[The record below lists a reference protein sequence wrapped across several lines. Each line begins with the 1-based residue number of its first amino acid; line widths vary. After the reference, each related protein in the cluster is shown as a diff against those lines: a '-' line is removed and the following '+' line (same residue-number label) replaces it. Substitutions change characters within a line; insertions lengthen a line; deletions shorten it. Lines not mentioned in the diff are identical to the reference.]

1 MIDFSTIILQF
12 GEQGEKTGWTHII
25 IPADLAQQM
34 RPGNKKSF
42 RVKGKLDE
50 LSVAG
55 MALMPIGDGDFML
68 ALKKEICKGLH
79 KHRGAMLRVRLEHD
93 VDFKVDIP
101 ADLQECFEFEP
112 EAEEFFNTLAESHRR
127 YFINWISS
135 AKTEPTRA
143 NRIVNTIKAMLR
155 RESYSEMIRA
165 MQKARE

>member
-1 MIDFSTIILQF
+1 MIDFNTIILQF

-34 RPGNKKSF
+34 KPGNKKSF
-42 RVKGKLDE
+42 RVRGKLDE

-68 ALKKEICKGLH
+68 ALKKEICKGLR

-93 VDFKVDIP
+93 IDFKVEIP
-101 ADLQECFEFEP
+101 TDLQECFDFEP
-112 EAEEFFNTLAESHRR
+112 EAGEFFNTLTEGHRR
-127 YFINWISS
+127 YFINWINS

-143 NRIVNTIKAMLR
+143 SRIANTINAMLR
-155 RESYSEMIRA
+155 HEGYPEMVRA